1 MSLTSFRA
9 KSWLIRLLLV
19 FFATGAEAYDVRTN
33 GYGLPLH
40 WANTL
45 LPIPYYI
52 DRRGCG
58 DISDG
63 SDIAAIQ
70 SAFQT
75 WENVASGRIAFQ
87 FAGLVENG
95 SVDTGSNV
103 VMWVKEEWPY
113 DSRYVAKT
121 RLYYDRTEGRIL
133 KVEVALNGRD
143 YRWSTDGEAGT
154 LDVQNVA
161 THEVGH
167 FIGLGDVQ
175 TTGQTMFE
183 YILLDEKSKRSLADD
198 DVDGVRTAYP
208 SVSQDEQL
216 TLKSYPIDCSGRNV
230 RPDEKTYPML
240 KAEGFV
246 GLCSLADPNPLR
258 SYTGIIRAHDGAA
271 TLSVMG
277 SDGTIARDYAIRCP
291 YAINPGR
298 IRAVSSLDGDGDGI
312 PSDIAALVSMPD
324 GLKLLSGAVPCA
336 GDGRRSI
343 IMTSR
348 PVEGADEVAAFAP
361 LSPEGGETGPIVAVA
376 EKRRNRDFYVSIA
389 RAAKGG
395 ENGQAIALTEL
406 RSWEVP
412 DCASIIGLA
421 ARDGKN
427 ANREIVLLL
436 RNGRGDVEVAVYTV
450 PSTLVP
456 SDEEPLEPTHRF
468 DAGPIASTG
477 RAIAVSSVLSSD
489 PSGLQTLSVIL
500 AK

>member
-1 MSLTSFRA
+1 MSIASFKA

-19 FFATGAEAYDVRTN
+19 FFATGAYAYDIRTN
-33 GYGLPLH
+33 GQGIPLH

-87 FAGLVENG
+87 FAGLVESG
-95 SVDTGSNV
+95 SVGTEANV
-103 VMWVKEEWPY
+103 VMWIKEEWPY

-121 RLYYDRTEGRIL
+121 RLYYDQAEGRIL

-143 YRWSTDGEAGT
+143 YRWSTNGEGGT

-175 TTGQTMFE
+175 TMGQTMFE
-183 YILLDEKSKRSLADD
+183 YILLDEKSKRALTDD
-198 DVDGVRTAYP
+198 DIDGVRAAYP
-208 SVSQDEQL
+208 VVSQEEQL
-216 TLKSYPIDCSGRNV
+216 ALKTYSIDCVGRTV
-230 RPDEKTYPML
+230 HPTDKTFPL
-240 KAEGFV
+240 LNTKGFV
-246 GLCSLADPNPLR
+246 GLCSLADSGLPG
-258 SYTGIIRAHDGAA
+258 SYTGIIRAHDGAV
-271 TLSVMG
+271 TLSAMG
-277 SDGTIARDYAIRCP
+277 PDGTIARDYAIQCP

-298 IRAVSSLDGDGDGI
+298 IRAVSSLDSDGDGA
-312 PSDIAALVSMPD
+312 PSDIAALVLTPD
-324 GLKLLSGAVPCA
+324 GMMLLSGSVPRA
-336 GDGRRSI
+336 DDGQKNVV
-343 IMTSR
+343 MTSHS
-348 PVEGADEVAAFAP
+348 VKGADEAVAFAP
-361 LSPEGGETGPIVAVA
+361 LTPGDGETGTIIAMA

-389 RAAKGG
+389 RATSGG
-395 ENGQAIALTEL
+395 ENGQVVTLTAL
-406 RSWEVP
+406 RSWGIP

-421 ARDGKN
+421 TRDGKN
-427 ANREIVLLL
+427 VNREISILL
-436 RNGRGDVEVAVYTV
+436 RNGRGDMEVAVYAAPFAPAPAAGET
-450 PSTLVP
+450 
-456 SDEEPLEPTHRF
+456 LEPTHRF
-468 DAGPIASTG
+468 DAGLIASAG
-477 RAIAVSSVLSSD
+477 RAIAVSSILSNDSND
-489 PSGLQTLSVIL
+489 LRTLSVIL

>member
-1 MSLTSFRA
+1 MALSA
-9 KSWLIRLLLV
+9 
-19 FFATGAEAYDVRTN
+19 AGADAYDIRTN
-33 GYGLPLH
+33 GQGIPLH
-40 WANTL
+40 WENRL

-103 VMWVKEEWPY
+103 VVWIKEEWPY

-121 RLYYDRTEGRIL
+121 RLYYDREEGRIL

-143 YRWSTDGEAGT
+143 YRWSTNGEAGT

-183 YILLDEKSKRSLADD
+183 YILLDEKSKRSLTDD
-198 DVDGVRTAYP
+198 DIDGVRTAYP
-208 SVSQDEQL
+208 IVSQSEQL
-216 TLKSYPIDCSGRNV
+216 ALKVCSIDCAGRNV
-230 RPDEKTYPML
+230 RPAEKTYPLL
-240 KAEGFV
+240 KTKGFV
-246 GLCSLADPNPLR
+246 GLCSLADPGLSR
-258 SYTGIIRAHDGAA
+258 SYAGVVRAHDGAA

-277 SDGTIARDYAIRCP
+277 PDGTTVRDYAIQCP

-298 IRAVSSLDGDGDGI
+298 IRAVSSFDGDGDGV
-312 PSDIAALVSMPD
+312 PSDIAAIVSTPD
-324 GLKLLSGAVPCA
+324 GLVLLSGAAPRA
-336 GDGRRSI
+336 DDGRRSI
-343 IMTSR
+343 VMTSI
-348 PVEGADEVAAFAP
+348 PLKGADETVAFAQLYP
-361 LSPEGGETGPIVAVA
+361 GEDETGTIVAMA

-389 RAAKGG
+389 RATSGG
-395 ENGQAIALTEL
+395 ENGQAVNLTPL
-406 RSWEVP
+406 RSWEIP
-412 DCASIIGLA
+412 DCASVIGLA

-427 ANREIVLLL
+427 VNREIVILL
-436 RNGRGDVEVAVYTV
+436 RNGRGDPDLAVYAA
-450 PSTLVP
+450 PSAP
-456 SDEEPLEPTHRF
+456 AAGESLEPTHRF
-468 DAGPIASTG
+468 DAGPIASAG
-477 RAIAVSSVLSSD
+477 RAIAVSSILSNDSD
-489 PSGLQTLSVIL
+489 DLRTLSVIL